1 MKARSK
7 EEWDLI
13 PFSRLG
19 HRRKRERLLERA
31 NYACTQCGFDKRRV
45 DGLCIL
51 EIDHIDGT
59 HTNNSEENLRVLCPN
74 CHAMT
79 PTYKNFKG
87 TSKEKTSTRF
97 RKENRG
103 YAEAMKL
110 RKEQEKAYESMFIAM
125 VTETHQSK
133 EIDYSRFGWVQRLT
147 DKLGETIPHNVRK
160 RLTRLMPDFFVNECF
175 IRSSKKR
182 IKT

>member
-7 EEWDLI
+7 EEWALI
-13 PFSRLG
+13 PFNQLGRSR
-19 HRRKRERLLERA
+19 RRQVLLERA
-31 NYACTQCGFDKRRV
+31 NYACTHCGFDKRRP

-51 EIDHIDGT
+51 EIDHIDGI

-87 TSKEKTSTRF
+87 SSKEKTSTRF

-103 YAEAMKL
+103 YTEAMKI
-110 RKEQEKAYESMFIAM
+110 RKEQEKAYEEMFVAL
-125 VTETHQSK
+125 VTETHHSR
-133 EIDYSRFGWVQRLT
+133 EIDYSRFGWVQKLT
-147 DKLGETIPHNVRK
+147 DKLEDTTPHHVRK
-160 RLTRLMPDFFVNECF
+160 RLARFMPDFFVNECF
-175 IRSSKKR
+175 FRGKKR
-182 IKT
+182 LNA